1 MKKDKNKK
9 RGVIAVHSDAD
20 EDDDGESYE
29 EKPRPKKSKDRKTFA
44 VACKNIYTY
53 IVWRT
58 PSIFTLLVPI
68 CIT

>member
-9 RGVIAVHSDAD
+9 HGVIAVHSDD

-29 EKPRPKKSKDRKTFA
+29 EKPCPKKSKDRKTFA

-53 IVWRT
+53 IV
-58 PSIFTLLVPI
+58 
-68 CIT
+68 